1 MKNLRI
7 MKFKYFSL
15 LLLGFLPN
23 VCFAY
28 LDPGSGN
35 ALIYLLLSLA
45 GTVVY
50 FFKTSFYKIRQ
61 FVLGESSIQIK
72 DHNSV
77 PSVVIF
83 SEGKTYWYTF
93 KGIVEELIRRQIP
106 FTYLSIDIEDPGL
119 MIDNPF
125 IHNQFV
131 GEGSAGFARIANCKG
146 DVLLATTPNI
156 GNSGYPLPRPKNIK
170 TMVHISHTVGDLSYL
185 KLGSM
190 DYYDVSMDIAD
201 WAGKRVRLVEE
212 KRHLNKKECVSVGL
226 PYLDELAKH
235 VHIKRGNSTP
245 PVILI
250 APSWGAKNSLKVHG
264 TDFLFDLLHAGYYV
278 ILRPHPQSYKFD
290 IELYESL
297 KVKLK
302 QFQNIE
308 FDYSMDS
315 SLSMSK
321 ADLLISDSSSFRFDF
336 AFLYK
341 RPVITMLVPSDQLS
355 SYEASVLGG
364 PWETNVVSKLGAVV
378 KSNSNTNIC
387 DVVEKLLHEP
397 DLNLDQLYDE
407 IVAFHGQSSSKIVDW
422 LEQKGFCKTI
432 N

>member
-1 MKNLRI
+1 
-7 MKFKYFSL
+7 MKFSYFFL
-15 LLLGFLPN
+15 LFLGLLPN
-23 VCFAY
+23 VCHAY

-45 GTVVY
+45 GSVVY
-50 FFKTSFYKIRQ
+50 FFKSSFYKIRQ
-61 FVLGESSIQIK
+61 IISGDSSSIRESDKEPAI
-72 DHNSV
+72 
-77 PSVVIF
+77 VIF

-93 KGIVEELIRRQIP
+93 KGIVEELIRRNIP
-106 FTYLSIDIEDPGL
+106 FTYLSMDVEDPGL
-119 MIDNPF
+119 TIDNPLM
-125 IHNQFV
+125 HNQFV

-146 DVLLATTPNI
+146 DVFLATTPNI
-156 GNSGYPLPRPKNIK
+156 GNPNYPLPRPKNIK

-190 DYYDVSMDIAD
+190 DYYDVSMDIGD

-212 KRHLNKKECVSVGL
+212 KRRLTQKECVTVGL

-235 VHIKRGNSTP
+235 INIKRNNSTP

-264 TDFLFDLLHAGYYV
+264 TDFVFELLNAGYHI

-290 IELYESL
+290 VQLYQDL
-297 KVKLK
+297 KTKLK
-302 QFQNIE
+302 SFENIE

-315 SLSMSK
+315 SVSMSQ

-341 RPVITMLVPSDQLS
+341 KPVITMLVPTDLLS

-364 PWETNVVSKLGAVV
+364 PWETEVVPKLGAVV
-378 KSNSNTNIC
+378 KPNSNTNIC
-387 DVVEKLLHEP
+387 DIVENLLQKP
-397 DLNLDQLYDE
+397 DLNLDELYEE
-407 IVAFHGQSSSKIVDW
+407 IVAFHGQAATKIVDW
-422 LEQKGFCKTI
+422 LEQSGFCNTHILTK
-432 N
+432 

>member
-1 MKNLRI
+1 
-7 MKFKYFSL
+7 MKFNYFCL
-15 LLLGFLPN
+15 LFLALLPN
-23 VCFAY
+23 VCHAY

-45 GTVVY
+45 GSVVY
-50 FFKTSFYKIRQ
+50 FFKSTFYKIRQ
-61 FVLGESSIQIK
+61 FISGDTSSTNIGDKEPNI
-72 DHNSV
+72 
-77 PSVVIF
+77 VIF

-93 KGIVEELIRRQIP
+93 KGIVQELIRRNIP
-106 FTYLSIDIEDPGL
+106 FTYLSMDVEDPGL
-119 MIDNPF
+119 IIDNPL
-125 IHNQFV
+125 IHNRFV

-146 DVLLATTPNI
+146 DVFLATTPNI
-156 GNSGYPLPRPKNIK
+156 GNIGYPLPRPKNIK

-201 WAGKRVRLVEE
+201 WAGKRVQLVEK
-212 KRHLNKKECVSVGL
+212 KRHLSKKECVTVGL

-235 VHIKRGNSTP
+235 IKIKKNNSVP

-264 TDFLFDLLHAGYYV
+264 TDFVFRLLKAGYQI

-290 IELYESL
+290 VQLYRDL
-297 KVKLK
+297 KTKLK
-302 QFQNIE
+302 DYSNIQ

-315 SLSMSK
+315 SVSMSQ

-341 RPVITMLVPSDQLS
+341 KPVITMQVPTDQLS

-364 PWETNVVSKLGAVV
+364 PWETEVVPKLGAVI
-378 KSNSNTNIC
+378 KPNSNTDIC
-387 DVVEKLLHEP
+387 DVVENLLQKP
-397 DLNLDQLYDE
+397 DLNLDELYKE
-407 IVAFHGQSSSKIVDW
+407 IVAFHGQAATKIVDW
-422 LEQKGFCKTI
+422 LEQSGFCNAHISKK
-432 N
+432 

>member
-1 MKNLRI
+1 
-7 MKFKYFSL
+7 MKFSYFYIL
-15 LLLGFLPN
+15 LLSFLPN
-23 VCFAY
+23 ICYAY

-50 FFKTSFYKIRQ
+50 FFKSSFYKIRQ
-61 FVLGESSIQIK
+61 FVVGESSTPIK
-72 DHNSV
+72 DSQSA
-77 PSVVIF
+77 PAIVIF

-93 KGIVEELIRRQIP
+93 KGIVEELIKRNIP
-106 FTYLSIDIEDPGL
+106 FSYLSMDVEDPGL
-119 MIDNPF
+119 TIDNPLM
-125 IHNQFV
+125 HNQYV
-131 GEGSAGFARIANCKG
+131 GEGPSGFVRIANCKG
-146 DVLLATTPNI
+146 KIFLATTPNI
-156 GNSGYPLPRPKNIK
+156 GNAGYPLPRPRNIK

-190 DYYDVSMDIAD
+190 DFYDVSMDIAD

-212 KRHLNKKECVSVGL
+212 KRHLNKKECITVGL

-235 VHIKRGNSTP
+235 VQIKKYNSTP

-264 TDFLFDLLHAGYYV
+264 TNFLFDLLNAGYHV

-290 IELYESL
+290 IELYEDL
-297 KVKLK
+297 KTKLK
-302 QFQNIE
+302 SFRNIE

-315 SLSMSK
+315 SDSMSK

-341 RPVITMLVPSDQLS
+341 RPVITMLVPTDQLS

-364 PWETNVVSKLGAVV
+364 PWETDVTVSYTHLTLPTTERV
-378 KSNSNTNIC
+378 
-387 DVVEKLLHEP
+387 
-397 DLNLDQLYDE
+397 
-407 IVAFHGQSSSKIVDW
+407 
-422 LEQKGFCKTI
+422 
-432 N
+432 

>member
-1 MKNLRI
+1 
-7 MKFKYFSL
+7 MKFSYFYIL
-15 LLLGFLPN
+15 LLSFLPN
-23 VCFAY
+23 ICYAY

-50 FFKTSFYKIRQ
+50 FFKSSFYKIRQ
-61 FVLGESSIQIK
+61 FVVGESSTPIK
-72 DHNSV
+72 DSQSAPV
-77 PSVVIF
+77 IVIF

-93 KGIVEELIRRQIP
+93 KGIVEELIKRNIP
-106 FTYLSIDIEDPGL
+106 FSYLSMDVEDPGL
-119 MIDNPF
+119 TIDNPLM
-125 IHNQFV
+125 HNQYV
-131 GEGSAGFARIANCKG
+131 GEGPSGFVRIANCKG
-146 DVLLATTPNI
+146 KIFLATTPNI
-156 GNSGYPLPRPKNIK
+156 GNAGYPLPRPRNIK

-190 DYYDVSMDIAD
+190 DFYDVSMDIAD

-212 KRHLNKKECVSVGL
+212 KRHLNKKECITVGL

-235 VHIKRGNSTP
+235 VQIKKYNSTP

-264 TDFLFDLLHAGYYV
+264 TNFLFDLLNAGYHV

-290 IELYESL
+290 IELYEDL
-297 KVKLK
+297 KTKLK
-302 QFQNIE
+302 SFRNIE

-315 SLSMSK
+315 SDSMSK

-341 RPVITMLVPSDQLS
+341 RPVITMLVPTDQLS

-364 PWETNVVSKLGAVV
+364 PWETDVIPRLGAVV
-378 KSNSNTNIC
+378 KPGDNINIV
-387 DVVEKLLHEP
+387 DVVKKVLRQS

-422 LEQKGFCKTI
+422 LEKQNDC
-432 N
+432 

>member
-1 MKNLRI
+1 
-7 MKFKYFSL
+7 MKFNYFCL
-15 LLLGFLPN
+15 LFLALLPN
-23 VCFAY
+23 VCHAY

-45 GTVVY
+45 GSVVY
-50 FFKTSFYKIRQ
+50 FFKSSFYKIRQ
-61 FVLGESSIQIK
+61 FISGDSSSTNIGNKEPNI
-72 DHNSV
+72 
-77 PSVVIF
+77 VIF

-93 KGIVEELIRRQIP
+93 KGIAEELIRRNIP
-106 FTYLSIDIEDPGL
+106 FTYLSMDVEDPGL
-119 MIDNPF
+119 TIDNPLM
-125 IHNQFV
+125 HNQFV
-131 GEGSAGFARIANCKG
+131 GEGSAGFARVANCKG
-146 DVLLATTPNI
+146 DVFLATTPNI
-156 GNSGYPLPRPKNIK
+156 GNIGYPLPRPKNIK

-201 WAGKRVRLVEE
+201 WAGKRVQLVEE
-212 KRHLNKKECVSVGL
+212 KRHLSKKECVTVGL

-235 VHIKRGNSTP
+235 VKIKKNNSVP

-264 TDFLFDLLHAGYYV
+264 TGFVFRLLKAGYQI

-290 IELYESL
+290 VQLYRDL
-297 KVKLK
+297 KTKLK
-302 QFQNIE
+302 DYSNIQ

-315 SLSMSK
+315 SVSMAQ

-341 RPVITMLVPSDQLS
+341 KPVITMLVPTDQLS

-364 PWETNVVSKLGAVV
+364 PWETEVVPKLGAVI
-378 KSNSNTNIC
+378 KPNSNTDIC
-387 DVVEKLLHEP
+387 DVVENLLQKP
-397 DLNLDQLYDE
+397 DLNLDELYKE
-407 IVAFHGQSSSKIVDW
+407 IVAFHGQAATKIVDW
-422 LEQKGFCKTI
+422 LEQSGFCNAHISKK
-432 N
+432 